1 MARKLSVVLLAVCL
15 VTAFAVNAADTVYS
29 VNSVGFGKSLLAPD
43 DFLIVSPGFE
53 GMQSDDIQDV
63 LAGQLTGGTDVG
75 NGDNCFLWD
84 SSSQTYIIMFKAQ
97 DGTPV
102 PGPLQGKWVIPQ
114 EVGLPL
120 VATQDVAVG
129 DAMWVINVQ
138 AVTQEVCLRGDVPIA
153 ATGSVEIV
161 EGFNFISYPYS
172 ADIGIQAT
180 DLPTSGAKGGTDVNN
195 SDTIFAWDQ
204 DNQVYILMF
213 LAQNSGPVPGPLQG
227 KWVIPQETGLPLVAS
242 NSLELTRGVFYVR
255 LAGEGPMTWN
265 EEKPYNL

>member
-63 LAGQLTGGTDVG
+63 LAGQLTGGTDVS

-97 DGTPV
+97 DGAPV
-102 PGPLQGKWVIPQ
+102 PTALRGKWVIPATP
-114 EVGLPL
+114 LPL
-120 VATQDVAVG
+120 VATQDVEVG
-129 DAMWVINVQ
+129 DAMWVVNQ
-138 AVTQEVCLRGDVPIA
+138 QSVTQEVCLRGDVPIV

-172 ADIGIQAT
+172 ADIDIQAT
-180 DLPTSGAKGGTDVNN
+180 QLPTDGAKGGTDVSN

-204 DNQVYILMF
+204 DTQTYILMF
-213 LAQNSGPVPGPLQG
+213 LAQNSSPVPPPLQG
-227 KWVIPQETGLPLVAS
+227 KWVIPATPTPLVAS
-242 NSLELTRGVFYVR
+242 NSLRLTRGVFYSRV
-255 LAGEGPMTWN
+255 AGEGSMSWN
-265 EEKPYNL
+265 EPKPYNL